1 MKIQDGAEHNVIFLY
16 FLDFSFKYY
25 IVCAVKPSYVTA
37 HFSYAKRRF
46 DILRPVSMSDGRI
59 AWTNG
64 SNERTR
70 AWWGNFVSKTVN
82 EAEWWRVKFSH
93 EPKIAL
99 QIL

>member
-1 MKIQDGAEHNVIFLY
+1 ML
-16 FLDFSFKYY
+16 SFFTSWTLVSS
-25 IVCAVKPSYVTA
+25 IISFVQLNLAMSLHTLI
-37 HFSYAKRRF
+37 SYAKRRF

-64 SNERTR
+64 LNERTR
-70 AWWGNFVSKTVN
+70 AWWGNFVSETVN
-82 EAEWWRVKFSH
+82 EEEWWRVKFSH